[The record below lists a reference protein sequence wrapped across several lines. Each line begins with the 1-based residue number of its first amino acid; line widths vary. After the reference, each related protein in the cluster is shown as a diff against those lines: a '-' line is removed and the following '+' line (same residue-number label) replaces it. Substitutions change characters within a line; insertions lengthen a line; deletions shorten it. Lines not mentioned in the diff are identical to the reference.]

1 MEDKGLKLT
10 RIDSIELQRVKI
22 LNKFKKLFA
31 MQIYKKLDNTKKY
44 ICKNIFHNIFIE
56 ITENNTEWIEL
67 NGHCKRRRLTI

>member
-22 LNKFKKLFA
+22 INKLKKLFA

-56 ITENNTEWIEL
+56 IKENNTEWIEL
-67 NGHCKRRRLTI
+67 NGHSKRRRLTI